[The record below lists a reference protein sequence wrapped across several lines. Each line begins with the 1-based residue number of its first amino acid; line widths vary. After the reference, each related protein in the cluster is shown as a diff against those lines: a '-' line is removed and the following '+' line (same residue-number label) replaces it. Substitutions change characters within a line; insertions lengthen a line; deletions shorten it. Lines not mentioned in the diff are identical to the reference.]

1 MLVPVTYGTLN
12 HYLQQGDKMK
22 IEKRVR
28 VNPVAYEKLKA
39 ISSKR
44 KEEGAAINKQCDILA
59 DLIGKEHKKEF
70 K

>member
-1 MLVPVTYGTLN
+1 
-12 HYLQQGDKMK
+12 MK

-28 VNPVAYEKLKA
+28 VNPVAYEKLKN

-59 DLIGKEHKKEF
+59 DLIDKQHKKEF

>member
-1 MLVPVTYGTLN
+1 
-12 HYLQQGDKMK
+12 MK

-44 KEEGAAINKQCDILA
+44 KMEGAAINKQCDILA
-59 DLIGKEHKKEF
+59 DIIDKLHKREF
-70 K
+70 R

>member
-1 MLVPVTYGTLN
+1 
-12 HYLQQGDKMK
+12 MK

-28 VNPVAYEKLKA
+28 VNPVAYERLKQ

-44 KEEGAAINKQCDILA
+44 KQEGAPINKQCDILA
-59 DLIGKEHKKEF
+59 ELIGKEFNRSF

>member
-1 MLVPVTYGTLN
+1 
-12 HYLQQGDKMK
+12 MK

-28 VNPVAYEKLKA
+28 VNPVAYEKLKE

-44 KEEGAAINKQCDILA
+44 KLEGAAINKQCDILA
-59 DLIGKEHKKEF
+59 DLIDKKHRQEF